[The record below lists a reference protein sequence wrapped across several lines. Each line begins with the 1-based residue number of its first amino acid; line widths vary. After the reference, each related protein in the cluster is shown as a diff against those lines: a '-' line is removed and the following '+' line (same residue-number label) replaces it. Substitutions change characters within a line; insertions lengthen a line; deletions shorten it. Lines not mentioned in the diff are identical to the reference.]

1 MLATNREFETVART
15 LDRAITELEAAIGH
29 GPDDALAAGWHEF
42 LVRRR
47 RMVELFLF
55 NRHLEARRPVVDFV
69 RWVEGN
75 GALFDATENGN
86 PLPLAGRG

>member
-15 LDRAITELEAAIGH
+15 LDRTIAELEVAIGH
-29 GPDDALAAGWHEF
+29 SPDVLAARWHEF

-47 RMVELFLF
+47 RMVELFLL
-55 NRHLEARRPVVDFV
+55 NRRLEARRPVVSFV

-75 GALFDATENGN
+75 GALYDVTGNGN
-86 PLPLAGRG
+86 PPLAVPGAP